1 MPLAKYIIIAILL
14 GWLLVL
20 VIALFKKFVLRTFLK
35 FFGPRSEE
43 GRRRMERRILR
54 KGQRRDEDT

>member
-20 VIALFKKFVLRTFLK
+20 VIALFKKYILRTFLK
-35 FFGPRSEE
+35 FFGPKSSE
-43 GRRRMERRILR
+43 GRRKMEERLLNRD
-54 KGQRRDEDT
+54 KGHKR